1 MIIGL
6 LCGFVLKRMLAFGLI
21 FLELIENRCKKYQPD
36 WEMSD
41 QSKIIFIFC
50 LFFKQFITSC

>member
-1 MIIGL
+1 MI
-6 LCGFVLKRMLAFGLI
+6 VAFCADSYEKNVSIRLI

-41 QSKIIFIFC
+41 
-50 LFFKQFITSC
+50 